1 MAELL
6 TPSIAYAYNEKAKA
20 LPYNGMQDI
29 GERRRLRQDLQERC
43 GITELEAINI
53 INGFHI
59 DTYCI
64 KYLRKAREAA
74 EGTPEPTKSFRGY
87 TERQK
92 MSKTKSIVT
101 DYAGICFFC
110 GKPAEC
116 EHHLL
121 FGNGIR
127 ELAEQDGLKVPACNK
142 CHNMGKQIERIHENI
157 MAEKLSKMLGQAIYE
172 SKIGTRE
179 EFRKRYGKSY
189 L

>member
-74 EGTPEPTKSFRGY
+74 EGTRNRQRKSADDRRKMKPKKFYIIRPE
-87 TERQK
+87 
-92 MSKTKSIVT
+92 
-101 DYAGICFFC
+101 
-110 GKPAEC
+110 
-116 EHHLL
+116 
-121 FGNGIR
+121 
-127 ELAEQDGLKVPACNK
+127 
-142 CHNMGKQIERIHENI
+142 IE
-157 MAEKLSKMLGQAIYE
+157 
-172 SKIGTRE
+172 
-179 EFRKRYGKSY
+179 
-189 L
+189 